1 MKLSVPSYVVPGG
14 YEHNLRWLLAN
25 TDQDRVE
32 LLFFMYDDDTRAML
46 RDELPAIK
54 ELSAHFSYTAHL
66 PDRIEAGHEKLLE
79 AIDGFCDSYVVH
91 PPREAAELD
100 EFRRLLSSWRARYG
114 AARFYLENT
123 RLASFE
129 AADREL
135 ADSAFGPP
143 PVCADLGHLV
153 LEGGDPASWLVEYGS
168 RTHEIHIHG
177 HADGKD
183 HSRLRGDEA
192 WLRAV
197 APFLRRFDGV
207 VEIELFS
214 WDEADEARRIL
225 RRLTAS
231 IEEPAYAAPA
241 P

>member
-1 MKLSVPSYVVPGG
+1 MKVSVPSYVVPGG

-25 TDQDRVE
+25 TDQRRVE
-32 LLFFMYDDDTRAML
+32 LLFFMYDDETRAIL
-46 RDELPAIK
+46 RDELPAIM
-54 ELSAHFSYTAHL
+54 ELSARFAYTAHL
-66 PDRIEAGHEKLLE
+66 PDRIEAAHEELLE

-91 PPREAAELD
+91 PPREAALLD
-100 EFRRLLSSWRARYG
+100 GFCRLMDAWRGRYG
-114 AARFYLENT
+114 AERFFLENT

-129 AADREL
+129 AADRRL

-153 LEGGDPASWLVEYGS
+153 LEGRDPASWLVEYGS
-168 RTHEIHIHG
+168 RAREIHIHG

-192 WLRAV
+192 WLLDV
-197 APFLRRFDGV
+197 APFLRGFDGV

-214 WDEADEARRIL
+214 WDEADEARRCL
-225 RRLTAS
+225 RHLAAS
-231 IEEPAYAAPA
+231 TEEPAYA
-241 P
+241 

>member
-1 MKLSVPSYVVPGG
+1 MKISVPSYVVPGG
-14 YEHNLRWLLAN
+14 YEHNLRWLLER
-25 TDQDRVE
+25 TDQRRVE
-32 LLFFMYDDDTRAML
+32 LLFFMYDDGTRAVL
-46 RDELPAIK
+46 RDELPAIG
-54 ELSAHFSYTAHL
+54 ELSARFAYTAHL
-66 PDRIEAGHEKLLE
+66 PDRIEAAHEELLE

-100 EFRRLLSSWRARYG
+100 DFSRLMDAWRGRYG
-114 AARFYLENT
+114 AERFFLENT

-129 AADREL
+129 AADRKL

-153 LEGGDPASWLVEYGS
+153 LEGRDPASWLAEYGS
-168 RTHEIHIHG
+168 RTREIHIHG

-192 WLRAV
+192 WLRDV
-197 APFLRRFDGV
+197 APFISRFGGV

-225 RRLTAS
+225 RRLADPA
-231 IEEPAYAAPA
+231 EEPAYA
-241 P
+241 